1 MDDVQIIRC
10 LKSGEI
16 DKIGL
21 LVTRYQIKALRVAFL
36 ITHDK
41 HVAEDIVQ
49 ETFIRIFR
57 NVRQFDENRPFEPY
71 LMRSVVNASLNVARR
86 EKRLVSLDGNTHTVG
101 NLLARAALVES
112 QSEYARIE
120 QDILSALSQLPPRE
134 RVVIIQRYYLE
145 MSEKEMAEALNS
157 APGTIKWLLNI
168 ARSHLRTLLRSERSA
183 E

>member
-1 MDDVQIIRC
+1 MDDEQIIRC
-10 LKSGEI
+10 LKSGEM
-16 DKIGL
+16 DKIEL

-36 ITHDK
+36 ITQDEHL
-41 HVAEDIVQ
+41 AEDVVQ
-49 ETFIRIFR
+49 ETFIRIVHGIR
-57 NVRQFDENRPFEPY
+57 RFDESRPFEPY

-86 EKRLVSLDGNTHTVG
+86 EKRLLSLDSNASTVD
-101 NLLARAALVES
+101 NLLARAALVDS
-112 QSEYARIE
+112 QAEYARIE

-145 MSEKEMAEALNS
+145 MSEKEMADALNS
-157 APGTIKWLLNI
+157 APGTIKWLLNL